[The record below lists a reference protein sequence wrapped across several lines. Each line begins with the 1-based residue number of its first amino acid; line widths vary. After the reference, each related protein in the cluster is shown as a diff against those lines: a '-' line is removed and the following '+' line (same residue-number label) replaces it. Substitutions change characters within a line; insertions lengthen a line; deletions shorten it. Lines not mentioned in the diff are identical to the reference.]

1 VHATAVPGDASGD
14 IMAGKQSAPHVQ
26 NPFPLSTDL
35 FYMPRMREGLLPH
48 TVTTVLKLSTTV
60 GRAKAITELLGE
72 VLDPGETAV
81 SAFEIDDEAED
92 SPWFVEVFFAEPPDE
107 DAIRDLIGPIVGE
120 DLSGAAFTAVE
131 AKDWV
136 KASLDG
142 LKPVRAGRFL
152 VHGAHDRAAVRIN
165 DIAIEIE
172 AGLAF
177 GTGHHGTT
185 AGCLLAI
192 DAELKK
198 WRPRHV
204 LDVGTGTGLLAL
216 AAAKRLKRRVVAGDI
231 DAAAIDVTRENAIIN
246 RAPGLLEL
254 YVAPGVRHAKAW
266 RPRHFDMVIANILQR
281 PLMRLSRS
289 MTAVLKPSGTLILSG
304 LLVRDVAGVLAAYR
318 MQGWT
323 LASKGQREGWVAL
336 VLKGQGAAPRPRR

>member
-1 VHATAVPGDASGD
+1 
-14 IMAGKQSAPHVQ
+14 
-26 NPFPLSTDL
+26 
-35 FYMPRMREGLLPH
+35 MREGLLPH

-60 GRAKAITELLGE
+60 GRARAITELLGE

-120 DLSGAAFTAVE
+120 DLSNAEFTAVE
-131 AKDWV
+131 SKDWV

-152 VHGAHDRAAVRIN
+152 VHGAHDRNAVRTH
-165 DIAIEIE
+165 DVAIEIE

-192 DAELKK
+192 HDELKRG
-198 WRPRHV
+198 RPRHV
-204 LDVGTGTGLLAL
+204 LDIGTGTGLLAL
-216 AAAKRLKRRVVAGDI
+216 AVAKRLKQRVVAGDI
-231 DAAAIDVTRENAIIN
+231 DAVAVDVTRENAALN
-246 RAPGLLEL
+246 HAPNLLDL
-254 YVAPGVRHAKAW
+254 YVAPGVRHAKAA
-266 RPRHFDMVIANILQR
+266 RPRHFDLVIANILQR
-281 PLMRLSRS
+281 PLMRLARDV
-289 MTAVLKPSGTLILSG
+289 ALVLRPSGTLVLSG
-304 LLVRDVAGVLAAYR
+304 LLLRDVAGVLAAYR

-323 LASKGQREGWVAL
+323 LARRSSREGWATL
-336 VLKGQGAAPRPRR
+336 VLRRRGAAQRPTPP

>member
-1 VHATAVPGDASGD
+1 
-14 IMAGKQSAPHVQ
+14 M
-26 NPFPLSTDL
+26 

-60 GRAKAITELLGE
+60 GKAKAMTELLGE

-120 DLSGAAFTAVE
+120 DLSGAVFTAVA

-152 VHGAHDRAAVRIN
+152 VHGAHDRDSVRVN

-198 WRPRHV
+198 RRPRHV

-231 DAAAIDVTRENAIIN
+231 DAVAIDVTRDNAILN
-246 RAPGLLEL
+246 NAPGLLDL
-254 YVAPGVRHAKAW
+254 YVGPGVRHAKAD
-266 RPRHFDMVIANILQR
+266 RRQHFDMVVANILQR

-289 MTAVLKPSGTLILSG
+289 VTAVLKPSGTLILSG

-336 VLKGQGAAPRPRR
+336 VLKRSGASPRPRR

>member
-1 VHATAVPGDASGD
+1 
-14 IMAGKQSAPHVQ
+14 
-26 NPFPLSTDL
+26 
-35 FYMPRMREGLLPH
+35 MREGLLPH

-60 GRAKAITELLGE
+60 GRARAITELLGE
-72 VLDPGETAV
+72 VLDPGDTAV

-92 SPWFVEVFFAEPPDE
+92 SPWFVEVFFAEPPDQ

-120 DLSGAAFTAVE
+120 DLTNAEFTAVDSR
-131 AKDWV
+131 DWV

-152 VHGAHDRAAVRIN
+152 VHGAHDREAVRVN

-192 DAELKK
+192 HDELKRG
-198 WRPRHV
+198 RPRHV
-204 LDVGTGTGLLAL
+204 LDIGTGTGLLAL
-216 AAAKRLKRRVVAGDI
+216 AVAKRLKQRVVAGDI
-231 DAAAIDVTRENAIIN
+231 DAVAVDVTRANAVLN
-246 RAPGLLEL
+246 HAPGLLDL
-254 YVAPGVRHAKAW
+254 YVAPGVRHAKAA
-266 RPRHFDMVIANILQR
+266 RLRHFDLVIANILQR
-281 PLMRLSRS
+281 PLMRLARHV
-289 MTAVLKPSGTLILSG
+289 ALVLRPSGTLVLSG
-304 LLVRDVAGVLAAYR
+304 LLLRDVAGVLAAYR

-323 LASKGQREGWVAL
+323 LARRSSREGWATL
-336 VLKGQGAAPRPRR
+336 VLRRRGAAPRPTPR

>member
-1 VHATAVPGDASGD
+1 
-14 IMAGKQSAPHVQ
+14 
-26 NPFPLSTDL
+26 
-35 FYMPRMREGLLPH
+35 MREGLLPH

-60 GRAKAITELLGE
+60 DRAKAITELLGE

-81 SAFEIDDEAED
+81 SAFEIDDEAEN

-120 DLSGAAFTAVE
+120 DLSGAVFTAVE

-136 KASLDG
+136 KSSLDG
-142 LKPVRAGRFL
+142 LKPVRVGRFL
-152 VHGAHDRAAVRIN
+152 VYGSHDREALRSN
-165 DIAIEIE
+165 DIGLEIE

-192 DAELKK
+192 DVELKK
-198 WRPRHV
+198 SRPLHV

-216 AAAKRLKRRVVAGDI
+216 AVAKRLKRRVVAGDI
-231 DAAAIDVTRENAIIN
+231 DAIAIEVARDNARLN
-246 RAPGLLEL
+246 CAQSLLHY
-254 YVAPGVRHAKAW
+254 YVGPGVQHASAN
-266 RPRHFDMVIANILQR
+266 RQRHFDMVIANILQR
-281 PLMRLSRS
+281 PLMRLARS
-289 MTAVLKPSGTLILSG
+289 ITGVLKPTGVLILSG
-304 LLVRDVAGVLAAYR
+304 LLVKDVPGVLAAYR

-336 VLKGQGAAPRPRR
+336 VLRRSGAAARPRRRYT